1 MVRRNEFRSD
11 LYYRLNVFPIQ
22 LPPLRERRQDIGPLI
37 QHFVDSFSCRM
48 GKQIEHIPGETL
60 NAFMSYSWPGNIRE
74 LQNLIERAVILSDD
88 GVLPNTLPRVHSEAV
103 TSASRSG
110 TLKDVDR
117 ALSMETLEASGGTIG
132 GPRGAADRLGLKR
145 TTLYARMKKLGIKR
159 SGPVA
164 PLVITI
170 ADREREII
178 ETALTESGGQ
188 VAGPK
193 GAAAKL
199 GIPRQTLDSKVA
211 SLGID
216 KRRFRNLTRCSRS
229 LEVASLVPAS
239 SAERR

>member
-1 MVRRNEFRSD
+1 
-11 LYYRLNVFPIQ
+11 
-22 LPPLRERRQDIGPLI
+22 LI

-48 GKQIEHIPGETL
+48 GKQIEHIPRETL

-88 GVLPNTLPRVHSEAV
+88 GVLPNTLPRVHTEMV

-117 ALSMETLEASGGTIG
+117 ALIVETLEASGGMIG

-145 TTLYARMKKLGIKR
+145 TTLSAKMKKLGIER
-159 SGPVA
+159 QGSGPAV

-178 ETALTESGGQ
+178 EAALAESGGR

-199 GIPRQTLDSKVA
+199 GIPRQTLDSKIA

-216 KRRFRNLTRCSRS
+216 KRCFQNLTRYSRS
-229 LEVASLVPAS
+229 LEVSSLVPAS
-239 SAERR
+239 SAEGR